1 MQFNDKR
8 SMEHIR
14 QQLVFLSVSLSI
26 REHTMTLAAETLI
39 IIEELDA
46 IESKRFTFQEEAT
59 GALALLHASVTDLQ
73 LVVASL
79 ASHASMLDRLNPT
92 LGLRTKL
99 FPDGS
104 SYIIRKS
111 GTGIASVLDD
121 LNRIV
126 NILDVHRNLVGT
138 QDLKGRLEN
147 SIDTVKARLDEYIM
161 LNERVDI
168 VLKDID
174 MFRKRTGDY
183 FYEMEK
189 SLKKI
194 YGENKKIINSHFL

>member
-8 SMEHIR
+8 SMDHIR

-26 REHTMTLAAETLI
+26 REHTMALAGETLI
-39 IIEELDA
+39 LIEELDSL
-46 IESKRFTFQEEAT
+46 ESKRFSFQEEAT

-73 LVVASL
+73 LVIASL

-92 LGLRTKL
+92 LGLRKKL
-99 FPDGS
+99 FPSGS

-111 GTGIASVLDD
+111 GTGIASVMEELE
-121 LNRIV
+121 RMV
-126 NILDVHRNLVGT
+126 NILKVHPNSAGT
-138 QDLKGRLEN
+138 QDLQGRLEN
-147 SIDTVKARLDEYIM
+147 NINSVKARLDEYKV
-161 LNERVDI
+161 LNERVET

-174 MFRKRTGDY
+174 SFRKRAGEY
-183 FYEMEK
+183 FYKIEK
-189 SLKKI
+189 ILKEI